1 MGSIIKILEESQRN
15 NSLVQKNTNAL
26 GFVDEEN
33 CADCGTFTG
42 NAFSAAGS
50 LKGKCGES
58 EKGKSVVSRNSNR
71 RASYFLDW
79 KAEENLPMDFCK
91 NSSLHGL
98 KYIGERRQ
106 HFVER

>member
-1 MGSIIKILEESQRN
+1 MGSINNILQESQRN

-33 CADCGTFTG
+33 CVDCGAFPG

-50 LKGKCGES
+50 LKGKCES
-58 EKGKSVVSRNSNR
+58 GKTSSVSTRSLNSNK
-71 RASYFLDW
+71 ANYFLDW

-106 HFVER
+106 HLVER